1 MMKGKRIITGIMLVL
16 VMVCISGCKKI
27 SKAAI
32 FTYEENDAGKLVITG
47 LTDKGR
53 ADAKIVVPAQID
65 GRQVEGIG
73 SGVFRDR
80 KSTRLNSSH

>member
-32 FTYEENDAGKLVITG
+32 FTYEEMMLESWLLQG
-47 LTDKGR
+47 L
-53 ADAKIVVPAQID
+53 QIK
-65 GRQVEGIG
+65 EGLMQ
-73 SGVFRDR
+73 
-80 KSTRLNSSH
+80 RL